1 MLSDT
6 ERGILSQLSKFS
18 EELEKS
24 WDVPRSLSLPGLA
37 ESLGLARSSLHKPL
51 AKLEDEGLVFTRAA
65 HVIGGGSRKR
75 TVIHLTLNGRLEA
88 ESLDIKHISKVG
100 KEYGKIPNLTRLFGR
115 NKETE
120 DLLKLIINGNNIFL
134 SGLPGI
140 GKTSLA
146 RSVVAEI
153 LNDGWTV
160 RWATCHSNS
169 DVSDITKQWIGKN
182 PPRDKSA
189 LISYFG
195 KNKNLLVI
203 DEIQEIHSRH
213 INSIKYLLEE
223 IVKGKVSI
231 LVIIRS
237 PNPFTLIEGYSDF
250 RLSGISQNEGC
261 FLLPEDLSKERA
273 NKIVNSLGG
282 HPLALRLWSPES
294 KLPEEVQAVQQ
305 FVESTVIE
313 KLSEYGISKLDEL
326 SITPAPLTIE
336 ELSDSEGITELD
348 ESAILRWTNNKFEP
362 HHLIRNVRR
371 SLWSANETK
380 NLHNIAANNWSE
392 REGPRALWMESY
404 HRIKSED
411 FNKSWLIDKISLI
424 SQDNTATAALLIE
437 DALQLNDD
445 SDIRMQAVDLAF
457 ERAEYEIAEDHISNI
472 EPSPQKKILTARL
485 SRIRGDIESAINL
498 ENQAISELSSAERIR
513 FQISMLVR
521 KYDDRLPGKLSKS
534 SADEILLGINGINL
548 KDISDRDR
556 YTAELSL
563 NLLKHAISLQIS
575 DLTLASQSRSELEI
589 ILSGDSETLLLLD
602 LRARLII
609 SNTPDLLDS
618 SLQSV
623 RLFIQ
628 ECTDP
633 LKKIS
638 IIHAALDVTKGNP
651 PEWLEKSHNDS
662 FNIPLREDLAAYRRI
677 IAQSWYWRGVLNPNQ
692 RLSYWQES
700 IHRFRNA
707 ECIIAANQLLEELT
721 KSI

>member
-6 ERGILSQLSKFS
+6 ERGLLSQLSKFS
-18 EELEKS
+18 ESLEKS

-51 AKLEDEGLVFTRAA
+51 SRLEDEGLVLTRSA

-75 TVIHLTLNGRLEA
+75 KVVHITTNGRSEV
-88 ESLDIKHISKVG
+88 ESFEIDYISKIG
-100 KEYGKIPNLTRLFGR
+100 KKYGELPNSTKLFGR
-115 NKETE
+115 NKEIE
-120 DLLKLIINGNNIFL
+120 DLSKLIINRNKIFL

-146 RSVVAEI
+146 RGVATEI

-160 RWATCHSNS
+160 RWATCYSNS
-169 DVSDITKQWIGKN
+169 DISDIARQWAGQN
-182 PPRDKSA
+182 PPRDTSA
-189 LISYFG
+189 FASYIG

-203 DEIQEIHSRH
+203 DEIQEIHPRH
-213 INSIKYLLEE
+213 INSIKNLLEE
-223 IVKGKVSI
+223 LVNYKSSI

-250 RLSGISQNEGC
+250 RLSGISANDGR
-261 FLLPEDLSKERA
+261 FLLPEDLAKEKA
-273 NKIVNSLGG
+273 DEIVNSLGG
-282 HPLALRLWSPES
+282 HPLALHLWSPES
-294 KLPEEVQAVQQ
+294 KLPQEVEAVQQ

-313 KLSEYGISKLDEL
+313 KLSEYGIFKLDEL
-326 SITPAPLTIE
+326 SITPTPLTID
-336 ELSDSEGITELD
+336 ELSDSDGITELD

-371 SLWSANETK
+371 SLWTENETK
-380 NLHNIAANNWSE
+380 NLHNIAAKNWSE
-392 REGPRALWMESY
+392 REGSRALWMESY
-404 HRIKSED
+404 HRIKSEN
-411 FNKSWLIDKISLI
+411 FNKSWLIDKINII
-424 SQDNTATAALLIE
+424 SQDNTATAALLVE
-437 DALQLNDD
+437 DALILNND
-445 SDIRMQAVDLAF
+445 SEIRMQAVDLAF
-457 ERAEYEIAEDHISNI
+457 ERAEYEIAESHISNMEI
-472 EPSPQKKILTARL
+472 SSQKKILMARL

-498 ENQAISELSSAERIR
+498 EDEAVSELSSPDRVR

-534 SADEILLGINGINL
+534 LADEILLGISEISF
-548 KDISDRDR
+548 KDITDRDR
-556 YTAELSL
+556 NTAELSL

-589 ILSGDSETLLLLD
+589 ILADDSETLSLLD
-602 LRARLII
+602 LRTRITI
-609 SNTPDLLDS
+609 SNTPELLDS

-623 RLFIQ
+623 RLFIE

-638 IIHAALDVTKGNP
+638 IIHSALEVTKDNP
-651 PEWLEKSHNDS
+651 PEWLEKLHNDL
-662 FNIPLREDLAAYRRI
+662 FKIPLREDLAAYRRI
-677 IAQSWYWRGVLNPNQ
+677 IAQCWYWRGVLNYNQ
-692 RLSYWQES
+692 RLSYWQEA